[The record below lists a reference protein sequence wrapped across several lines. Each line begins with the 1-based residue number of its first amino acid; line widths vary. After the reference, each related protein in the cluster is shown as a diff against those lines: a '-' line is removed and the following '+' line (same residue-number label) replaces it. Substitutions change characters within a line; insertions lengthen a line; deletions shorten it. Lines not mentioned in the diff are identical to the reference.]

1 MKIVV
6 VNNLAFA
13 THSKDQEIIISK
25 LYPSASD
32 LLIVNANISPLG
44 STTFNPDGTTTTIPP
59 MTKDEILAVM
69 TPEELAT
76 SELATAGIT
85 NTTITL
91 ALAAQAIDSES
102 IEMAELSK
110 KVKDVAQ
117 KYKLSVAQVM
127 GALK

>member
-1 MKIVV
+1 MKIII
-6 VNNLAFA
+6 VNDKAFC
-13 THSKDQEIIISK
+13 THSNDQEIIISK

-32 LLIVNANISPLG
+32 LLIVNAKISPLG

-69 TPEELAT
+69 TPEELAA

-91 ALAAQAIDSES
+91 ALAVQAIEPDSYEW
-102 IEMAELSK
+102 A
-110 KVKDVAQ
+110 
-117 KYKLSVAQVM
+117 KLSGKISSVAEKHKLNISQVL